1 MHDDPAEFHSN
12 TQPGR
17 PRNRKSRVMPRTS
30 KKTMPADAIAEKASR
45 AEDISGYFTNK
56 FTAVRPIR
64 RVKR

>member
-1 MHDDPAEFHSN
+1 
-12 TQPGR
+12 
-17 PRNRKSRVMPRTS
+17 
-30 KKTMPADAIAEKASR
+30 MPADAIAEKASR